1 MTFNP
6 WRTICF
12 EGRWPNPIISAILA
26 LVLSILLFPFG
37 VLAVAALGSMALS
50 KEPLLPPAL
59 GGKMENV
66 KKSNAQLLKTLWI
79 CCLGFLAFSVL
90 CNVLDEYNLQRL
102 ADRARNLAAY
112 SLIPNQLSGN
122 IDPKTAII
130 FNNNYA
136 VLRSMFIS
144 LFCSSLFA
152 VQMKKLEITAGLAA
166 GIYLLEKKI
175 KYSYGWGLFAVL
187 LCLTTPAIFFV
198 FADRHAADAGL
209 IPRIYLLSES
219 IIFST
224 IIGYSEIVGGMCL
237 WVTAIMAAYLRDKAK

>member
-1 MTFNP
+1 MNFNP
-6 WRTICF
+6 WRTTRF
-12 EGRWPNPIISAILA
+12 EGRLPNPIISGTLA
-26 LVLSILLFPFG
+26 LVLSMLLFPFG
-37 VLAVAALGSMALS
+37 VLAVAALGSLALS

-59 GGKMENV
+59 GGRMENV

-102 ADRARNLAAY
+102 ADTARNLAAY

-144 LFCSSLFA
+144 LFCSALFG
-152 VQMKKLEITAGLAA
+152 VQMKKFEISARLAA
-166 GIYLLEKKI
+166 GIYLLERRRKF
-175 KYSYGWGLFAVL
+175 SYGLGLFAVS
-187 LCLTTPAIFFV
+187 LCLMTPAVFFV
-198 FADRHAADAGL
+198 FVDRNAADAGL
-209 IPRIYLLSES
+209 IPRIHLLSGS

-237 WVTAIMAAYLRDKAK
+237 WVTAIMAAHIRDKAK